1 MALGACNTVSPAPA
15 STPFGTCSCFDHPGT
30 CACLRGPWDL
40 RLLTAPLGRVAGAG
54 QDSAGKGAPALAPA
68 CVGGAAPAAK
78 RTPSRSARRKKLK
91 RQLRKQGLLAPRPA
105 ASTRCDARSL
115 GKALVVQVE

>member
-1 MALGACNTVSPAPA
+1 M
-15 STPFGTCSCFDHPGT
+15 
-30 CACLRGPWDL
+30 
-40 RLLTAPLGRVAGAG
+40 AGAG
-54 QDSAGKGAPALAPA
+54 QDSACKGAPALAPA

-105 ASTRCDARSL
+105 ASTRCDGHSL
-115 GKALVVQVE
+115 GMACAVLVKIHFTCCWALLPK